1 MSEYVKRHTTKI
13 LCHINALHCTLCDVQ
28 YIAIK
33 RAYMLRHLKTIHNV
47 EYTHVAAAHDGDEAL
62 IMAHMTRSRVIVS
75 NSTRCNICDIV
86 LHSQCVSNLCRHLR
100 IKHPETC
107 DAEWMPSKRVHK
119 PRVSR
124 RSATPHMA
132 LVQLLR
138 TMHWPTG
145 VVEAPAFVHFVATV
159 APKYVLP
166 RKEVRTYKYNTA
178 CVLYFFV
185 SYTVCVCVYFP
196 QELLQYFTTD
206 YVQDAPL
213 DLSC

>member
-1 MSEYVKRHTTKI
+1 MSEYVKRHTSKI

-28 YIAIK
+28 YVAIK
-33 RAYMLRHLKTIHNV
+33 RAYMLRHLKIMHKV
-47 EYTHVAAAHDGDEAL
+47 EYTHLAAAHDGDMAL
-62 IMAHMTRSRVIVS
+62 IMAHMTSSRVIVS

-107 DAEWMPSKRVHK
+107 DAEWVPVKRVHK
-119 PRVSR
+119 PRVPR
-124 RSATPHMA
+124 RSPHMA

-138 TMHWPTG
+138 TMHWPTD

-166 RKEVRTYKYNTA
+166 RKEVCTYKYNTA
-178 CVLYFFV
+178 CVLYFFGV
-185 SYTVCVCVYFP
+185 LHCVCVFP
-196 QELLQYFTTD
+196 QELQQYFTTD
-206 YVQDAPL
+206 SVQDAPL